1 MSGMLVPPCRSSVE
15 SISGLVEH
23 VTFFN
28 EETGF
33 AVLRVKVKGRRDLVT
48 VVGSLASANAGE
60 WLVAE
65 GAWIR
70 DRQHGL
76 QFKAERIQASPPD
89 SKEGI
94 EKYLGSGLIKGIGPV
109 NAKRMVKKFGARV
122 FDIIENYSARLE
134 EIGGIGPERRR
145 RIKDAWN
152 EQKAVREIMV
162 FLHSHGVSTSRAV
175 RIFKMYGSEAID
187 KVREDPYRL
196 ARDIHGIGFQSA
208 DQIARQIGIAE
219 DSVLRAR
226 AGLDH
231 VLLEAT
237 HQGHCALP
245 RAELITRTAELL
257 STDEEPINA
266 ALSKSISDEVLFPE
280 QIGSD
285 TLIFLQALRAA
296 EISIARVA
304 DRLLTVQPAYPEIDI
319 ERAIEWFEGNSEVR
333 LAAGQKDA
341 LRSAVSNRL
350 LVITGGPGVGKT
362 TLINAMISILDRKDV
377 RILLCAPTGR
387 AAKRMSEATG
397 REAQTIH
404 RLLDVK
410 QGAGFARNERSPLVC
425 DLLIVDECSMIDV
438 SLAAALMKA
447 LPANAALV
455 LVGDIDQ
462 LPSVGPGSF
471 LRDLIG
477 CGRVP
482 VASLTEI
489 FRQAETS
496 RIVSAAHAVNHG
508 RLPPLEPSGDSD
520 FLFLDRDDPDKA
532 VATLINLVT
541 NRIPKR
547 FGVDPVRDIQI
558 LSPMNRGSLGVRELN
573 VALQSALN
581 PPVEHGANEVERF
594 GWKFRVGDKV
604 IQTVNNYD
612 KSVFNGDIGLI
623 ARVDGGE
630 QEIVVDYDGNRVS
643 YEFGEL
649 DELSPAYA
657 ITIHKSQG
665 SEFPVVIVP
674 VSTQH
679 YMLLQ
684 RNLLYTAITRGRRLV
699 VLIGQEKAAAM
710 AARNNETRRR
720 FGGLGHR
727 LEKRADG

>member
-1 MSGMLVPPCRSSVE
+1 MDVGHARSAVSSSVE

-48 VVGSLASANAGE
+48 VVGSLASANPGE

-76 QFKAERIQASPPD
+76 QFKAERMQASPPD

-109 NAKRMVKKFGARV
+109 NAKRMVKKFGSRV

-175 RIFKMYGSEAID
+175 RIFKMYGSDAIY

-208 DQIARQIGIAE
+208 DRIARQIGIAE
-219 DSVLRAR
+219 DSVLRAQ

-237 HQGHCALP
+237 HQGYCALP

-266 ALSKSISDEVLFPE
+266 ALSKSISDEALFPE
-280 QIGSD
+280 QIGGD
-285 TLIFLQALRAA
+285 TLIFLPALRAA
-296 EISIARVA
+296 EVSIARVV
-304 DRLLTVQPAYPEIDI
+304 DRLRMAQPAYPKIDI
-319 ERAIEWFEGNSEVR
+319 ERAIEWFEGDSGVQ

-341 LRSAVSNRL
+341 LRSAISNRL
-350 LVITGGPGVGKT
+350 FVITGGPGVGKT

-410 QGAGFARNERSPLVC
+410 PGSGFARNERSPLVC

-447 LPANAALV
+447 LPENAALV

-477 CGRVP
+477 CGRVR
-482 VASLTEI
+482 VARLTEI

-496 RIVSAAHAVNHG
+496 RIVAAAHAINKG

-520 FLFLDRDDPDKA
+520 FLFLDRDDPEKA

-541 NRIPKR
+541 NRVPKR

-573 VALQSALN
+573 AALQSALN

-630 QEIVVDYDGNRVS
+630 QEIVVDFEGNRVS

-720 FGGLGHR
+720 FGGLKHR
-727 LEKRADG
+727 FAV